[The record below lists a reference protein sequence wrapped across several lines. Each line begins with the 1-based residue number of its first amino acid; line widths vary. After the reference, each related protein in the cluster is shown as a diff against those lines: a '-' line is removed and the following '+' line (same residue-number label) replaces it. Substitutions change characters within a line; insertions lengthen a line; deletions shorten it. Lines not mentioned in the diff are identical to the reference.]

1 MDKPEIPPINKNC
14 KRSLKIETSLK
25 NFRIL
30 SDVPAACNM
39 IAECTRN
46 QVSPGLLLVNTDQI
60 T

>member
-1 MDKPEIPPINKNC
+1 MDKPEIPPINKN
-14 KRSLKIETSLK
+14 KKIETSLK

-30 SDVPAACNM
+30 SDVPAACKM